1 MIQAIFKKG
10 SNLRGSTQNR
20 EVSKKKLYVSE
31 VRDEK
36 CRKFLLAIYF
46 QTKKKFVSSGADP
59 PQKKVVGAYVGTRR
73 ALRARIFWILEP
85 LKRRRAHFQ
94 KLENRN
100 LSFLFRKITE
110 KLPVL

>member
-1 MIQAIFKKG
+1 MKSAKNFYSQSISKQKK
-10 SNLRGSTQNR
+10 NLSRRART
-20 EVSKKKLYVSE
+20 
-31 VRDEK
+31 
-36 CRKFLLAIYF
+36 
-46 QTKKKFVSSGADP
+46 P

-73 ALRARIFWILEP
+73 ALRARIFLILEP

-94 KLENRN
+94 KLEKRN

>member
-1 MIQAIFKKG
+1 MKSA
-10 SNLRGSTQNR
+10 
-20 EVSKKKLYVSE
+20 SKV
-31 VRDEK
+31 
-36 CRKFLLAIYF
+36 FLLAIYF

-73 ALRARIFWILEP
+73 ALRARIFLILEP